1 MSDGAPVRATP
12 NTALSASRRWS
23 RKPLVQENDDA
34 AVRGRAGQQRQHGEQ
49 QKRRQRIALA
59 LRAPWI
65 GNLTQRTEK
74 PRERDHGN
82 PHRSGI
88 ADRKFTYSPAMV
100 DSFYD
105 ASYPV
110 RTRFARSQA
119 LTGQN

>member
-49 QKRRQRIALA
+49 QKRRQRIAPA
-59 LRAPWI
+59 LGAPRI
-65 GNLTQRTEK
+65 GNLAQRTEK
-74 PRERDHGN
+74 PAERYHGN
-82 PHRSGI
+82 PQSPGTAIQR
-88 ADRKFTYSPAMV
+88 FTYSRAMV

-110 RTRFARSQA
+110 RTRFAPS
-119 LTGQN
+119 L